1 MKRVLLDENLPK
13 RLVREFGPQASTVY
27 EQGWAGVTNGELLK
41 RAAASFD
48 VLLTA
53 DQNLQYQQNLKNAG
67 VGVIVIVA
75 PSTRLADME
84 PLLPDI
90 LDAIERV
97 EVEKLIEVGR

>member
-13 RLVREFGPQASTVY
+13 RLVREFGHEASTVH

-53 DQNLQYQQNLKNAG
+53 DQNLQYQQNLK
-67 VGVIVIVA
+67 
-75 PSTRLADME
+75 
-84 PLLPDI
+84 
-90 LDAIERV
+90 
-97 EVEKLIEVGR
+97 

>member
-13 RLVREFGPQASTVY
+13 RLVREFGDQASTVQD
-27 EQGWAGVTNGELLK
+27 EGWAGLTNGELLK

-67 VGVIVIVA
+67 VAVVVVVA
-75 PSTRLADME
+75 PSIRLADLE

-90 LDAIERV
+90 LVAIEHV
-97 EVEKLIEVGR
+97 EVGQLVEVGR